1 MIYYNIYQINLF
13 SRKCKCTTVF
23 LKKRLKSI
31 NLMFLIIEIWW
42 NHSNEIQK
50 IFGKQ
55 NLVKIKLLIKINRAL
70 KCIFC

>member
-1 MIYYNIYQINLF
+1 MHNSI
-13 SRKCKCTTVF
+13 SE
-23 LKKRLKSI
+23 KKVKSI

-55 NLVKIKLLIKINRAL
+55 NLVKKKLLIKIKRAF
-70 KCIFC
+70 KFIFC

>member
-31 NLMFLIIEIWW
+31 NLMLLIIEFDETIQMKSRRFLENRIW
-42 NHSNEIQK
+42 
-50 IFGKQ
+50 
-55 NLVKIKLLIKINRAL
+55 L
-70 KCIFC
+70 K